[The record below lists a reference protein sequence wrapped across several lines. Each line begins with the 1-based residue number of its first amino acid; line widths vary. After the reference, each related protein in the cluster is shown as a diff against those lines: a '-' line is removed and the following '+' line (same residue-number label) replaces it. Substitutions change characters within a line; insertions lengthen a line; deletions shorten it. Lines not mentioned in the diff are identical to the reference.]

1 MLGNFFSNVGDKD
14 TTALLQSIRIGR
26 VTFVDVDNATVFV
39 NWVDRTGGRTKIP
52 LNMPFCEEGWGVMT
66 MPRKNTIVVCAM
78 RPYEFPIVIAY
89 LPPNFM
95 TPDSRW
101 SDYKKIS
108 GLKAVKD
115 TDPSL
120 ANIGKGE
127 IILRNMIEKAK
138 CKVCGNVYTLEE
150 WASSFR
156 YNNDQDKIP
165 IEICPNPACN
175 KPALEFTGEEITA
188 VNKIQMGILIYMQKD
203 GKLRIKLNDGL
214 VASDGFTK
222 GSIVDINF
230 DENSNMTITGIQ
242 NLNATM
248 ENLTETISKNMQ
260 SNIDGNKTEN
270 IEGNLT
276 NEVTGSISMKSPDVK
291 LGDDQALSL
300 VVAQKLI
307 TAITAL
313 LASMTT
319 HTHVSPVGP
328 TGPAVPPFQNTIQP
342 TAIQTTK
349 VKAT

>member
-230 DENSNMTITGIQ
+230 DENSNMTIEGVQDLTTKSKNTTI
-242 NLNATM
+242 
-248 ENLTETISKNMQ
+248 ESTETSTIS
-260 SNIDGNKTEN
+260 SSAGNKITLKPNGN
-270 IEGNLT
+270 IIIEVASGKKIELGAEGLAEPGVLGNQL
-276 NEVTGSISMKSPDVK
+276 NQWLVAHSHPTG
-291 LGDDQALSL
+291 
-300 VVAQKLI
+300 
-307 TAITAL
+307 
-313 LASMTT
+313 
-319 HTHVSPVGP
+319 VGP
-328 TGPAVPPFQNTIQP
+328 SGPPTQPIPNTVFSK
-342 TAIQTTK
+342 K
-349 VKAT
+349 VTLE